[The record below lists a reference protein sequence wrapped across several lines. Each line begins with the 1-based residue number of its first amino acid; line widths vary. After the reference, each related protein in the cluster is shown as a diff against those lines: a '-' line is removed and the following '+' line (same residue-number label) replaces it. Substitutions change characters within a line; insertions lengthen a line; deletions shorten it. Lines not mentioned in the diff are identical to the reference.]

1 MFKKWLAIF
10 KKDTLIDKAISRSG
24 DMLRK
29 TSDMFEESKKVLRFT
44 SSNQINIDI
53 KSEDV
58 EINKFERE
66 VRRDVLKHLVFTGN
80 DMLPSGLTLISII
93 IDIERIGDYTKNIVE
108 LAQTYEKKL
117 HGKKHEELIV
127 EIETAVKNSFANTRE
142 CFVKGDK
149 EIANTLLNDY
159 RWVNRKCDEILM
171 ELVKET
177 DPNISSGEAA
187 ALALY
192 TRWLKRINSH
202 LRNITTSVTNPFDRI
217 GFKPKSF

>member
-24 DMLRK
+24 DMLKK
-29 TSDMFEESKKVLRFT
+29 TSDMFEESKKVLRFS

-80 DMLPSGLTLISII
+80 DMLPSGLALISII

-117 HGKKHEELIV
+117 NGKKHEELIV
-127 EIETAVKNSFANTRE
+127 EIEAAVKTSFANTRE

-149 EIANTLLNDY
+149 EIANSLLYDY

-177 DPNISSGEAA
+177 DPTISSGEAA

-217 GFKPKSF
+217 GFKPKGF